1 MINLRK
7 RSNQKELL
15 DNLNIP
21 FADIKQNMKELNTIN
36 TYLGGHSI
44 SIGGIKKIL
53 QSINKGQ
60 SIVVCEIGCGGGDNL
75 KAIEKWCTGNSI
87 EVNFIGI
94 DMKAECIEF
103 AQQQYPALNAKWV
116 ISDYREVQ
124 FKDNK
129 PDIIFSSLF
138 CHHFTD
144 ESIVHILQ
152 WMKTNSARGFFI
164 NDLHRHFL
172 AYHSIQIITRLFSGS
187 SLVKHDAP
195 LSVARGFN
203 KKEWQK
209 MIATAGISNCS
220 IQWKW
225 AFRHL
230 IIYISETGELR
241 QQDSFPSTE
250 TISLT

>member
-1 MINLRK
+1 MINLRL

-15 DNLNIP
+15 DNLTIP
-21 FADIKQNMKELNTIN
+21 FADIKQNMIELNTIN

-44 SIGGIKKIL
+44 SIGGIKKLLPPSKSGHPIT
-53 QSINKGQ
+53 I
-60 SIVVCEIGCGGGDNL
+60 CEIGCGGGDNL
-75 KAIEKWCTGNSI
+75 KAIEKWCTRNAI
-87 EVNFIGI
+87 KANFIGI

-103 AQQQYPALNAKWV
+103 AQQQYPALNARWI
-116 ISDYREVQ
+116 ISDYREID
-124 FKDNK
+124 FKEDK

-138 CHHFTD
+138 CHHFPD

-152 WMKTNSARGFFI
+152 WMKKSATVGFFI

-172 AYHSIQIITRLFSGS
+172 AYHSIQLITRIFSGS
-187 SLVKHDAP
+187 YLVKNDAP

-203 KKEWQK
+203 KNEWQK
-209 MIATAGISNCS
+209 LIASAGLLNCS

-230 IIYISETGELR
+230 LLYRATPGE
-241 QQDSFPSTE
+241 
-250 TISLT
+250 